1 MATTTSL
8 LADVD
13 ADSTGGGM
21 AAAAIAGW
29 QAHAMADVETRLL
42 NAWSEFN
49 GAKVPWS
56 VDAQEQPAR
65 LVQTNAGWLR

>member
-1 MATTTSL
+1 
-8 LADVD
+8 
-13 ADSTGGGM
+13 M

-29 QAHAMADVETRLL
+29 QAHAMVGIEARLFK
-42 NAWSEFN
+42 AWSEFA

-56 VDAQEQPAR
+56 ADAQEQPAK